1 MMNEMRVVEIVT
13 EDFEARAIFYGD
25 MPLKDM
31 MLVSEHTDSVKR
43 VRSWVELMA
52 KAILDPDKV
61 EEFQELP
68 FESAMTVCALYL
80 KLEPVGI
87 FD

>member
-1 MMNEMRVVEIVT
+1 MNEMRVVEIVT
-13 EDFEARAIFYGD
+13 EDFQARAIFYGD
-25 MPLKDM
+25 MPLKEM
-31 MLVSEHTDSVKR
+31 MRVSEHADPVKR
-43 VRSWVELMA
+43 VRSWVELME
-52 KAILDPDKV
+52 KAILDPGKS

-87 FD
+87 FE